1 MTDETETRETL
12 WITDAELI
20 RRAGVPEKI
29 MRQNLIEFDA
39 KPNLGFPQKSKVFG
53 SRRYWP
59 AVKAYFDKIN
69 RLNPPQ
75 EQRRSA

>member
-1 MTDETETRETL
+1 MTDEAGNIETL

-20 RRAGVPEKI
+20 RRSGVPEKI
-29 MRQNLIEFDA
+29 MRQNLHEFDA

-69 RLNPPQ
+69 RLNPQ
-75 EQRRSA
+75 EQRKSA